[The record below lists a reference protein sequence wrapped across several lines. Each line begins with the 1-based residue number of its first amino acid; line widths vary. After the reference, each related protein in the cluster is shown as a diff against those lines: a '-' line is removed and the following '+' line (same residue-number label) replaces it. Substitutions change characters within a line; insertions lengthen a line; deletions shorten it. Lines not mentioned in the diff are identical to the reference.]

1 MNRKSLRWWLGGVS
15 GTSCSHPDGF
25 GGRERYEACDKHH
38 GNAAYEIVKQYLG
51 DRDVREKIADVLTW
65 DDKATGNRVDRIV
78 KAILGEEE

>member
-38 GNAAYEIVKQYLG
+38 GNAAYDLVKQFLN
-51 DRDVREKIADVLTW
+51 DPMTRTRIAEALPWSQIPENEV
-65 DDKATGNRVDRIV
+65 VDLIIE
-78 KAILGEEE
+78 AILGEE